1 MKKTILVSL
10 LFFMLISALF
20 SSDTGKYKGG
30 SDSITIAV
38 DDKTFNGT
46 ATMTA
51 TLSVDII
58 GTWLEVGFSNTS
70 DVGNFYDADGATTG
84 ENGGYLYDDSIVLDD
99 NAYDLSGGLDG
110 TATGP
115 DNLYVY
121 YKVLNQEPLTI
132 SVSID
137 DRLHTNPETADIPWR
152 VEFDLVGGTRH
163 YEIASDGTKS
173 EVIYRHTEDSR
184 NYAMAVYK
192 AGIYADYESRK
203 TDNQEVKI
211 PAGVYK
217 ANLKITIS
225 KN

>member
-10 LFFMLISALF
+10 LFFMFISALF

-70 DVGNFYDADGATTG
+70 DVGNFYNAEGSTG
-84 ENGGYLYDDSIVLDD
+84 DSGYIYDDSIVIEDKAD
-99 NAYDLSGGLDG
+99 DLSGGLDG

-115 DNLYVY
+115 DDLYVY
-121 YKVLNQEPLTI
+121 YKVLNQKPLTI

-137 DRLHTNPETADIPWR
+137 DHLHTVPETVDIPWR
-152 VEFDLVGGTRH
+152 VEFDLVGGSRH

>member
-10 LFFMLISALF
+10 LFFMFISALF

-30 SDSITIAV
+30 SDSITIGG

-70 DVGNFYDADGATTG
+70 DVGNFYNADGSTG
-84 ENGGYLYDDSIVLDD
+84 DNGYIYDDSIVLEDKAD
-99 NAYDLSGGLDG
+99 DLSGGLDG

-115 DNLYVY
+115 DDLYVY
-121 YKVLNQEPLTI
+121 YKVLNQKPLTI

-137 DRLHTNPETADIPWR
+137 DHLHTDPKTADIPWR
-152 VEFDLVGGTRH
+152 VDFDLVGGTRH

-192 AGIYADYESRK
+192 TEIYADYESRK

>member
-10 LFFMLISALF
+10 LFLMFVSALF
-20 SSDTGKYKGG
+20 SSSSDGNFKGG
-30 SDSITIAV
+30 SEAV
-38 DDKTFNGT
+38 VTESGVRKFNGK

-58 GTWLEVGFSNTS
+58 GNWLEVGFSKNP
-70 DVGNFYDADGATTG
+70 DVGNFYNAEGAA
-84 ENGGYLYDDSIVLDD
+84 EYLYTDSIKLDD
-99 NAYDLSGGLDG
+99 NANDLSGGLDG

-115 DNLYVY
+115 DDLYVY
-121 YKVLNQEPLTI
+121 YKVLNQAPLTI

-137 DRLHTNPETADIPWR
+137 EHLHTTPETVDIPWR
-152 VEFDLVGGTRH
+152 VEFDLHGGTRH

-173 EVIYRHTEDSR
+173 QVIYQHTEDSS

-192 AGIYADYESRK
+192 AEIYADYESRK
-203 TDNQEVKI
+203 TDSQEINI
-211 PAGVYK
+211 PAGTYK

>member
-10 LFFMLISALF
+10 LFFMFISALF

-30 SDSITIAV
+30 SDSITIAR

-70 DVGNFYDADGATTG
+70 DVGNFYNAEGSTG
-84 ENGGYLYDDSIVLDD
+84 DSGYIYDDSIVLDD
-99 NAYDLSGGLDG
+99 NANDLSGGLDG

-115 DNLYVY
+115 DDLYVY

-137 DRLHTNPETADIPWR
+137 DHLHTVPETADIPWR
-152 VEFDLVGGTRH
+152 VDFDLVGGTRH

-211 PAGVYK
+211 PAGAYK
-217 ANLKITIS
+217 ANLKIMIS